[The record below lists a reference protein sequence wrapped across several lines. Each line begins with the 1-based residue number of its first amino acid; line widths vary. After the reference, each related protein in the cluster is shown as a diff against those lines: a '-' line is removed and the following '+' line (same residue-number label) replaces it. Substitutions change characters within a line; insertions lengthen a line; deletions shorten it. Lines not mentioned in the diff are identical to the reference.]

1 VSAGSPGFVQCREF
15 CRYTCS
21 GRSLR
26 PVKNGGGSF
35 AKDVCKIAVTIE
47 TLFLAQSA
55 QTVCNPIESIT
66 K

>member
-1 VSAGSPGFVQCREF
+1 MSAGSPGFVQCKEF

-21 GRSLR
+21 GRSLH
-26 PVKNGGGSF
+26 PVKNGGG

-47 TLFLAQSA
+47 ALFLAQSA

>member
-15 CRYTCS
+15 CRYTSS

-26 PVKNGGGSF
+26 PVKNGGSF
-35 AKDVCKIAVTIE
+35 AKDVCKIAVSIE
-47 TLFLAQSA
+47 ALFLAQNA